1 MLRLHSQLASGINI
15 GSLRAGQVIRI
26 TVWPARFVVANSTE
40 MKRLLISLFLAILV
54 TLPTRA
60 EKWALLIGINNY
72 PNDIS
77 PLRYCVADVEAF
89 RQALVNMAGFKED
102 KIFLMTDQM
111 TDQMEPTNINVI
123 MRLGILAKQIQP
135 EDTFVFYFSG
145 HGIVN
150 DGSSFLLAA
159 NSNTVTQDT
168 LEMSAVPLDRVSKIL
183 SSVKA
188 QQLLTVVDACRNNPE
203 TGRSDADNVLTD
215 DFSKGFKNRRSS
227 SNGGQPSVSATLYA
241 CNVGERAYEWTE
253 KGHGVF
259 SYYFTQSNVVE
270 WAETYRNKKQTPWL
284 TLQGGAKL
292 VLAEGVD
299 KVEGIAPLKTL
310 SSIEAEAEMWAMVKD
325 SDDPNDIE
333 EFLALFP
340 DGKLAAVAKF
350 KFKRLQSKVGKPI
363 SPAKKTQIKPNKQ
376 DISEVTGSKD
386 RSGMVVI
393 PAGPS
398 VPAFYIDKYEV
409 TNAQYRKFVQAT
421 GHREPPYWNDPKF
434 NQPDQPIVGV
444 SWHDAIDYAEWAG
457 KQLPTEKE

>member
-1 MLRLHSQLASGINI
+1 
-15 GSLRAGQVIRI
+15 
-26 TVWPARFVVANSTE
+26 
-40 MKRLLISLFLAILV
+40 
-54 TLPTRA
+54 
-60 EKWALLIGINNY
+60 
-72 PNDIS
+72 
-77 PLRYCVADVEAF
+77 
-89 RQALVNMAGFKED
+89 
-102 KIFLMTDQM
+102 
-111 TDQMEPTNINVI
+111 
-123 MRLGILAKQIQP
+123 
-135 EDTFVFYFSG
+135 
-145 HGIVN
+145 
-150 DGSSFLLAA
+150 
-159 NSNTVTQDT
+159 
-168 LEMSAVPLDRVSKIL
+168 MSAVPLGRVSKIL

-215 DFSKGFKNRRSS
+215 DFSKGFKIRRSS

-284 TLQGGAKL
+284 SLQGGAKL

-350 KFKRLQSKVGKPI
+350 KFKRLQSKVGETNL
-363 SPAKKTQIKPNKQ
+363 SCQEDSNKT
-376 DISEVTGSKD
+376 
-386 RSGMVVI
+386 
-393 PAGPS
+393 
-398 VPAFYIDKYEV
+398 
-409 TNAQYRKFVQAT
+409 
-421 GHREPPYWNDPKF
+421 
-434 NQPDQPIVGV
+434 
-444 SWHDAIDYAEWAG
+444 
-457 KQLPTEKE
+457 